1 MTEKPVFPPCGK
13 EIYKKEKTKQNKQ
26 TNKKTQVLSSY
37 LCLYQLAS
45 IFMIILFEREGYRHE
60 CDFINEQKMPSGNSF
75 LSERI
80 IPKFGSPVKSKH
92 KIYQKEI
99 KKKGRRER

>member
-1 MTEKPVFPPCGK
+1 
-13 EIYKKEKTKQNKQ
+13 
-26 TNKKTQVLSSY
+26 
-37 LCLYQLAS
+37 
-45 IFMIILFEREGYRHE
+45 MIILFEREGYRHE
-60 CDFINEQKMPSGNSF
+60 CDFINEQKMPSGSSF

-99 KKKGRRER
+99 KKKRKEREAERRKGGVTNAWSKDRKKNNQIIYVMRL